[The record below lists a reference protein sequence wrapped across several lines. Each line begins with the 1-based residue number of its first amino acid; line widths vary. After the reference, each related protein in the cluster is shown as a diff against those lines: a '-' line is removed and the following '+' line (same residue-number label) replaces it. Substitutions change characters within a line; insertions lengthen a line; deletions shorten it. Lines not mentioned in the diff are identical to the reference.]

1 MSALRERDEVVT
13 GMARAEERSE
23 GVLALADEL
32 PDGRAGRAAI
42 SIFDAMQQ
50 TASREGWFAAAGV
63 LAQRLRGARE
73 LRSHERRF
81 VSDALNDLVRGLR
94 RLRHLTARA
103 SERTETKQSGSKKI
117 AHTGKTAQGSRGS
130 GGPSAHA
137 LYLAYLCELHGQRAG
152 DGPLPKVLLSAAG
165 AAGLDTRA
173 LVERMAAL
181 RSDEARLSELAA
193 AGCAETDPQGLA
205 ITRLGEVLS
214 YPDWIVRVLLQDL
227 GPARGL
233 AVLRA
238 QNRRAPLT
246 ARANLLRCTR
256 EELAARLLAEGVSS
270 TPSELAPLGLLL
282 QTRVNAYGLAA
293 FQDGWFELMDE
304 GSQLIAELVSPSAGE
319 LVVDACA
326 GAGGKALALGARMQN
341 RGRLLA
347 LDIDRDKLDELRRRA
362 RRAGLTNVQA
372 VCTSMDGTGELPA
385 ELYSRG
391 AARVLVDAPCSGL
404 GVLRRNPEARW
415 RLRPGDL
422 DEIGAKQRAIL
433 ATAASLVQPGG
444 LLVYATCTV
453 LRREN
458 DEVVDALLHQRSDF
472 SIVPAGEL
480 LDHKIAEH
488 AVDGSFLRTL
498 PGEAAV
504 PGAAPDGFFAA
515 ALRRRV

>member
-1 MSALRERDEVVT
+1 M
-13 GMARAEERSE
+13 ERSE
-23 GVLALADEL
+23 AGLALADEL
-32 PDGRAGRAAI
+32 PDGRAGRIAI

-50 TASREGWFAAAGV
+50 AASKDGWFAAAGV

-94 RLRHLTARA
+94 RLRHLAARSA
-103 SERTETKQSGSKKI
+103 DAQRGEAKKS
-117 AHTGKTAQGSRGS
+117 AKTAPGARGP
-130 GGPSAHA
+130 GALA
-137 LYLAYLCELHGQRAG
+137 LYLAYLCELHDQGAG
-152 DGPLPKVLLSAAG
+152 EVQLPKALLSTAG

-173 LVERMAAL
+173 LLERMAAL
-181 RSDEARLSELAA
+181 RMDEARLPELAA
-193 AGCAETDPQGLA
+193 AACAREDAEGARDAA
-205 ITRLGEVLS
+205 IARLGEVLS
-214 YPDWIVRVLLQDL
+214 YPDWIVRVMLADL
-227 GPARGL
+227 GPVRGL

-256 EELAARLLAEGVSS
+256 EELAARLAAEGVASER
-270 TPSELAPLGLLL
+270 SELAPLGLLL

-293 FQDGWFELMDE
+293 FQEGWFELMDE
-304 GSQLIAELVSPSAGE
+304 GSQLIAELVSPVPGE
-319 LVVDACA
+319 VVVDACA

-347 LDIDRDKLDELRRRA
+347 FDIDRDKLDELRRRA

-372 VCTSMDGTGELPA
+372 LCTSMDGTGELPA
-385 ELYSRG
+385 ELFSRG
-391 AARVLVDAPCSGL
+391 AAKVLVDAPCSGL

-458 DEVVDALLHQRSDF
+458 DEVVEDLLRQRSDF
-472 SIVPAGEL
+472 SIVPAAEL
-480 LDHKIAEH
+480 LGRDSAGR
-488 AVDGSFLRTL
+488 AVDGPFLRTL
-498 PGEAAV
+498 PGEAT
-504 PGAAPDGFFAA
+504 GPDGFFAA
-515 ALRRRV
+515 ALRRRA

>member
-1 MSALRERDEVVT
+1 
-13 GMARAEERSE
+13 
-23 GVLALADEL
+23 
-32 PDGRAGRAAI
+32 
-42 SIFDAMQQ
+42 MQQ
-50 TASREGWFAAAGV
+50 AASKDGWFAAAGV

-94 RLRHLTARA
+94 RLRHLSARSA
-103 SERTETKQSGSKKI
+103 EPPRG
-117 AHTGKTAQGSRGS
+117 APKTSAKSAKPAQGA
-130 GGPSAHA
+130 GPGALA
-137 LYLAYLCELHGQRAG
+137 LYLAYLCELHDQHDLHNQGAG
-152 DGPLPKVLLSAAG
+152 EARLPKALLSTAG

-173 LVERMAAL
+173 LLARMAVL
-181 RSDEARLSELAA
+181 RADEARLPELAA
-193 AGCAETDPQGLA
+193 DGCAEQDGAGARDAA

-214 YPDWIVRVLLQDL
+214 YPDWIVRAMLSDL
-227 GPARGL
+227 GPVRGL

-256 EELAARLLAEGVSS
+256 EELAARLAAEGVVSER
-270 TPSELAPLGLLL
+270 SELAPLALLL

-304 GSQLIAELVSPSAGE
+304 GSQLIAELVSPAPGE
-319 LVVDACA
+319 VVVDACA

-347 LDIDRDKLDELRRRA
+347 FDIDRDKLDELRRRA

-372 VCTSMDGTGELPA
+372 LCTSMDGTGELPA
-385 ELYSRG
+385 ELFSRG
-391 AARVLVDAPCSGL
+391 AAKVLVDAPCSGL

-415 RLRPGDL
+415 RLRPADL

-433 ATAASLVQPGG
+433 MTAASLVQPGG

-458 DEVVDALLHQRSDF
+458 DEVVEDLLRQRSDF
-472 SIVPAGEL
+472 SIVPAAEL
-480 LDHKIAEH
+480 LGRDLAER
-488 AVDGSFLRTL
+488 AVDGPFLRTL
-498 PGEAAV
+498 PGEATS
-504 PGAAPDGFFAA
+504 PGATPDGFFAA
-515 ALRRRV
+515 ALRRRG

>member
-1 MSALRERDEVVT
+1 MSALRAGNEVVT
-13 GMARAEERSE
+13 GPAQKEARSE
-23 GVLALADEL
+23 TVLALADEL
-32 PDGRAGRAAI
+32 PEGRAGRTAI

-94 RLRHLTARA
+94 RLRHLTARSSTQA
-103 SERTETKQSGSKKI
+103 SGQAAGRSKSSG
-117 AHTGKTAQGSRGS
+117 APGAL
-130 GGPSAHA
+130 A
-137 LYLAYLCELHGQRAG
+137 LYLAYLCELHAQGAG
-152 DGPLPKVLLSAAG
+152 DSPLPKALLSAAG

-181 RSDEARLSELAA
+181 RADEARLPELLATAA
-193 AGCAETDPQGLA
+193 TATATADGTQDPA
-205 ITRLGEVLS
+205 IARLGELLS
-214 YPDWIVRVLLQDL
+214 YPDWIVRVMLADL
-227 GPARGL
+227 GPVRGL

-256 EELAARLLAEGVSS
+256 EELADRLRAEGVSS
-270 TPSELAPLGLLL
+270 TVSELAPLGLLL

-304 GSQLIAELVSPSAGE
+304 GSQLIAELVAPAPGE
-319 LVVDACA
+319 VVVDACA

-347 LDIDRDKLDELRRRA
+347 FDIDRDKLDELRRRA

-372 VCTSMDGTGELPA
+372 LCTSMDGTGELPA

-391 AARVLVDAPCSGL
+391 AAKVLVDAPCSGL

-422 DEIGAKQRAIL
+422 DEIGVKQRAIL
-433 ATAASLVQPGG
+433 ATAASVVQPGG

-458 DEVVDALLHQRSDF
+458 DQVVEELLRQRSDF
-472 SIVPAGEL
+472 SIVPASEL
-480 LDHKIAEH
+480 LGLKGSTLVER
-488 AVDGSFLRTL
+488 AVDGPFLRTL
-498 PGEAAV
+498 PGEAQ
-504 PGAAPDGFFAA
+504 GSAATPDGFFAA
-515 ALRRRV
+515 VLRRRV

>member
-1 MSALRERDEVVT
+1 
-13 GMARAEERSE
+13 
-23 GVLALADEL
+23 
-32 PDGRAGRAAI
+32 
-42 SIFDAMQQ
+42 MQQ
-50 TASREGWFAAAGV
+50 TASKDGWFAAAGV
-63 LAQRLRGARE
+63 LAQRLRAARE

-103 SERTETKQSGSKKI
+103 TERSTERSAERSSERSFTSKK
-117 AHTGKTAQGSRGS
+117 TA

-137 LYLAYLCELHGQRAG
+137 LYLAYLCELHGQGAG
-152 DGPLPKVLLSAAG
+152 DSPLPKVLLSAAG

-173 LVERMAAL
+173 LIERMAAL
-181 RSDEARLSELAA
+181 RAEEARLPELAA
-193 AGCAETDPQGLA
+193 AACAAEDAQDAQGRA
-205 ITRLGEVLS
+205 IARLGEVLS
-214 YPDWIVRVLLQDL
+214 YPDWIVRALLSDL
-227 GPARGL
+227 GPVRGL

-238 QNRRAPLT
+238 QNRRAPLM

-256 EELAARLLAEGVSS
+256 EELAARLSAEGVPS
-270 TPSELAPLGLLL
+270 TPSELAPLGLSLK
-282 QTRVNAYGLAA
+282 TRINAYGLAA

-304 GSQLIAELVSPSAGE
+304 GSQLIAELVAPAPGE
-319 LVVDACA
+319 VVVDACA

-347 LDIDRDKLDELRRRA
+347 FDIDRDKLDELRRRA

-372 VCTSMDGTGELPA
+372 LCTSMDGTGELPA
-385 ELYSRG
+385 ELFSRG

-433 ATAASLVQPGG
+433 RTAASLVQPGG

-458 DEVVDALLHQRSDF
+458 DQVVEELLRERSDF
-472 SIVPAGEL
+472 SIVPAAGL
-480 LDHKIAEH
+480 LDREIAER
-488 AVDGSFLRTL
+488 AIEGPFLRTL
-498 PGEAAV
+498 PGEATGK
-504 PGAAPDGFFAA
+504 GATPDGFFAA